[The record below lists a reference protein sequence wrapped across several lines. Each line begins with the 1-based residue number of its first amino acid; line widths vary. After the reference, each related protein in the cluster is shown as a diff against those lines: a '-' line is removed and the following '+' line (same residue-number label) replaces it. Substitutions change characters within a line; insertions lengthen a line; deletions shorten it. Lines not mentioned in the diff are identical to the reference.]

1 MKALNTLR
9 HLTILFVFALAAA
22 SASASDG
29 AKLPS
34 PGSSGKTRKIA
45 DKSAVE
51 RTVKP
56 QRKEAAPFVDPTL
69 PLTELVE
76 RVRTERAR

>member
-1 MKALNTLR
+1 MKALATLR

-29 AKLPS
+29 AK
-34 PGSSGKTRKIA
+34 KTRRIA
-45 DKSAVE
+45 NKPASE
-51 RTVKP
+51 RTVKHM
-56 QRKEAAPFVDPTL
+56 RKEVAPFADPTL

-76 RVRTERAR
+76 RVRTERTR